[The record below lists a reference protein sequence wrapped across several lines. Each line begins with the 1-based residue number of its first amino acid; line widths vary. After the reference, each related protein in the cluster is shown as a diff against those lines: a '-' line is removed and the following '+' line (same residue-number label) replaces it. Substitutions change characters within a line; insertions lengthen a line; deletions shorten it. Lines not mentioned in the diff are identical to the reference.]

1 MKTIIRIAIS
11 VFSIVVL
18 LSYTAGQKIK
28 TVDDVKIIQNKKRPN
43 PPKGTPSK
51 LKLELETVIG
61 ESDDPDKA
69 FSQLGSFVVDDN
81 AIIYALDFK
90 EQKIKVFDAEGQ
102 FVRSFGEKGQGPGE
116 LQMPAGIHLAPGN
129 ELAVDDA
136 LAKKMVYFTKEG
148 KYIREVSYATRLAL
162 VNLLMDP
169 FGSFIGR
176 EMKLEGQE
184 MFFDV
189 VKLDNEMKS
198 LFSLDKIGFPIP
210 IPGSGNKINLMDMIS
225 IYQFD
230 SSGNIYYGRNR
241 DYEINMYTPEGKLVK
256 SIRKEFQ
263 PQKITEEDKEEILGR
278 MDSFANMGPVN
289 FREMFEFPKMFPPF
303 QLFTLDENDRIF
315 VRTWEKGQEEDEF
328 VHDIFDHEGRFIAQV
343 TSKINVSVWKNG
355 KAYAANENEEGFNV
369 IKRYKVNWER

>member
-328 VHDIFDHEGRFIAQV
+328 VHDIFDPEGRFIAQV

-355 KAYAANENEEGFNV
+355 KAYAADENEEGFNV